1 MEGLLSP
8 RSLEYSAG
16 DFGNVRIDGG
26 WGTMITPGR
35 MLVTVVLLA
44 PFLFSATGAG
54 AAQNADMGSVGIIS
68 SLNGEAQI
76 THSTKAQD
84 SDRPKYRGPIIF
96 GDRLSTGKN
105 ATLGLLVGQNS
116 LLTMRELTDIR
127 IGETVRNRQ
136 VLEMASGRVCLAVGQ
151 PASSTTEPLMLKTPF
166 SMITIAPGT
175 LFNVDVAA
183 APLKTSLQ
191 NGDGGARVIPIARTT
206 QVAKGTTAPVVETYQ
221 VSEGSIDIVSLAS
234 GSSPI
239 SLRAGQSLRVT
250 GGVRTQPFVAP
261 LVNCRTQDIQIIPPH
276 TTIPMPAQRTI
287 VQQQMQ
293 AAGTETVAAMV
304 QSSSGQSSTGTIPNG
319 VILPYTGTTVPSTTP
334 STISTT
340 ITVTLP

>member
-1 MEGLLSP
+1 
-8 RSLEYSAG
+8 
-16 DFGNVRIDGG
+16 
-26 WGTMITPGR
+26 MITPGR
-35 MLVTVVLLA
+35 IVVTVVLSA

-68 SLNGEAQI
+68 SINGEAQI
-76 THSTKAQD
+76 THSTKTQD
-84 SDRPKYRGPIIF
+84 LDRPQYRGPIIY

-105 ATLGLLVGQNS
+105 ATVGLLMGQNS

-127 IGETVRNRQ
+127 IAETVKNKQ
-136 VLEMASGRVCLAVGQ
+136 ILELASGRVCLAVGQ
-151 PASSTTEPLMLKTPF
+151 PASSTIEPFMLKTPA
-166 SMITIAPGT
+166 SMITVAPGT

-191 NGDGGARVIPIARTT
+191 NGAGGARVIPVARITPGAT
-206 QVAKGTTAPVVETYQ
+206 GTTAPVVETYQ

-234 GSSPI
+234 GSSSI

-261 LVNCRTQDIQIIPPH
+261 QVNCRTQDVQIIPPH

-293 AAGTETVAAMV
+293 AAGTERVAAMV
-304 QSSSGQSSTGTIPNG
+304 QSSSSQSSTGTIPNG
-319 VILPYTGTTVPSTTP
+319 VILPTTGTTIPNLTT
-334 STISTT
+334 SAT